1 MEHVI
6 LQLNK
11 NDNDLIDFI
20 NQQIELEV
28 LEEKNFVGEIL
39 VINVVLPLTINL
51 ITLII
56 TKMYETKREK
66 QEKRMIITSDGKYD
80 LSGYSID
87 EAIDFIMKLKNE
99 ES

>member
-11 NDNDLIDFI
+11 NDNELIDFI
-20 NQQIELEV
+20 NQQTELEV

-39 VINVVLPLTINL
+39 VVNVVLPLTVNL
-51 ITLII
+51 ITLVI
-56 TKMYETKREK
+56 TKMYESKKAK

-80 LSGYSID
+80 LSGYTVD
-87 EAIDFIMKLKNE
+87 EAIDFIMKLKNKE
-99 ES
+99 L